1 MLKENNSLLELKI
14 ETGKSLI
21 IKIYKNFFESLYELF
36 EIILL
41 DPIENFYFEIISLF
55 ICHLQIIMFIF
66 NKTVSIN

>member
-1 MLKENNSLLELKI
+1 MIKENNSLLELKI
-14 ETGKSLI
+14 ETEKSLI
-21 IKIYKNFFESLYELF
+21 IIIYKNFFESLYELF

-66 NKTVSIN
+66 NITVSIN